1 MKSMTGYGEGS
12 ENIKGAKVTVQIR
25 SVNHRHLDLQVRAP
39 REFLSVEEDIRK
51 SVREK
56 ISRGRIEL
64 FVNRHAAKGQSRKLE
79 MDEALV
85 GQYIAGVSQLKKK
98 FKLAGDIGVA
108 LLSTIPDLFQLREV
122 EINVADERLAVLKAL
137 GGALKKLEQSRQREG
152 AHLRADMESQIVE
165 LRKIAAEIEE
175 RAAENGVRLQTS
187 TDPHSDERADRGSVE
202 NSNVTV
208 KGDTFKGD
216 INEEIVRLK
225 THVVAL
231 ARVVREREPVGKR
244 IDFMLQE
251 VNRELNTIS
260 SKVAYLAVTQLVL
273 QGKERVE
280 KIREQTQN
288 VE

>member
-12 ENIKGAKVTVQIR
+12 QNIKGAKLTVQIR

-39 REFLSVEEDIRK
+39 REFLSFEEDIRK
-51 SVREK
+51 LVRQK
-56 ISRGRIEL
+56 ISRGRIDL
-64 FVNRHAAKGQSRKLE
+64 FVNRNVAKGQSRKLE

-108 LLSTIPDLFQLREV
+108 MLSTIPDVFHVREV
-122 EINVADERLAVLKAL
+122 EIDAASERQAVLKAL
-137 GGALKKLEQSRQREG
+137 SVALIKLEQSREREG
-152 AHLRADMESQIVE
+152 GHLRADMESQIDH
-165 LRKIAAEIEE
+165 LREIATSLEA
-175 RAAENGVRLQTS
+175 RAAENGIRLQKS
-187 TDPHSDERADRGSVE
+187 AEADGDNGERSEREMAESA
-202 NSNVTV
+202 NL
-208 KGDTFKGD
+208 TFKGD
-216 INEEIVRLK
+216 INEELVRLK

-231 ARVVREREPVGKR
+231 AKTVREREPVGKR
-244 IDFMLQE
+244 VEFMLQE

-260 SKVAYLAVTQLVL
+260 SKVAYLPVTQLVL

-288 VE
+288 IE

>member
-12 ENIKGAKVTVQIR
+12 QNIKGAKLTVQIR

-39 REFLSVEEDIRK
+39 REFLSFEEDIRK
-51 SVREK
+51 LVRQK
-56 ISRGRIEL
+56 ISRGRIDL
-64 FVNRHAAKGQSRKLE
+64 FVNRNVAKGQSRKLE

-108 LLSTIPDLFQLREV
+108 MLSTIPDVFHVREV
-122 EINVADERLAVLKAL
+122 EIDAASERQAVLKAL
-137 GGALKKLEQSRQREG
+137 SVALKKLEQSREREG
-152 AHLRADMESQIVE
+152 GHLRADMESQIDH
-165 LRKIAAEIEE
+165 LREIAASLEA
-175 RAAENGVRLQTS
+175 RAAENGIRPQKSAGADV
-187 TDPHSDERADRGSVE
+187 DNGERSEREMAESA
-202 NSNVTV
+202 NV
-208 KGDTFKGD
+208 TFKGD
-216 INEEIVRLK
+216 INEELVRLK

-231 ARVVREREPVGKR
+231 AKTVREREPVGKR
-244 IDFMLQE
+244 VEFMLQE

-260 SKVAYLAVTQLVL
+260 SKVAYLPVTQLVL

-288 VE
+288 IE